1 MGEWR
6 VLTAKPGPEAHVL
19 LGALLA
25 EGLRARLQRDGLGAV
40 YGLTRGPFATRVLVA
55 EEDFAAAAVL
65 LRDADRAAR

>member
-1 MGEWR
+1 MGEWQ

-25 EGLRARLQRDGLGAV
+25 EGLRARLARDSLGVV

-55 EEDFAAAAVL
+55 SDDFAAARSL
-65 LRDADRAAR
+65 LDEVENRC